1 EAKIVQQ
8 KVMLGIAQKLP
19 ATAVELKAVKGMGGK
34 KMEQFGQDILA
45 LVLEFR
51 REKGMDI
58 PLNAKQEVELAGLD
72 TKEVSLALF
81 KQGLKPP
88 EIAIKR
94 NLAVSTIEGH
104 LAHFVNRGKLD
115 IFELID
121 RKKYDTIVQHLREK
135 AETET
140 TSDIKNKLGD
150 GFSYGEIRLVM
161 AD

>member
-1 EAKIVQQ
+1 
-8 KVMLGIAQKLP
+8 
-19 ATAVELKAVKGMGGK
+19 
-34 KMEQFGQDILA
+34 MEQFGQDILA

-51 REKGMDI
+51 RGKGMDI

-72 TKEVSLALF
+72 TKEVSLTLF

-88 EIAIKR
+88 EIAKKR
-94 NLAVSTIEGH
+94 TLAVSTIEGH

-115 IFELID
+115 IFDLID
-121 RKKYDTIVQHLREK
+121 RKKYDTIAKCLCEK

-140 TSDIKNKLGD
+140 TSDVKNKLGD

-161 AD
+161 ADLYK

>member
-1 EAKIVQQ
+1 
-8 KVMLGIAQKLP
+8 
-19 ATAVELKAVKGMGGK
+19 VKGMGGK

-51 REKGMDI
+51 GEKGMDI

-72 TKEVSLALF
+72 TKEVSLTLF

-88 EIAIKR
+88 EIAKKR
-94 NLAVSTIEGH
+94 TLAVSTIESH

-115 IFELID
+115 IFDLID
-121 RKKYDTIVQHLREK
+121 HQKYETIAQHLREK
-135 AETET
+135 TETET

-161 AD
+161 ADMYK